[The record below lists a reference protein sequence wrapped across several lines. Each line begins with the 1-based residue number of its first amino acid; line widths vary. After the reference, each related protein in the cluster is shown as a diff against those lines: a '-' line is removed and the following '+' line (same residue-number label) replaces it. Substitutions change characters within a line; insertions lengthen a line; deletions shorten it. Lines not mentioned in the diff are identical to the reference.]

1 MQLLT
6 LTALLV
12 AATIS
17 TAAASEE
24 EGMSASTAQVNT
36 WTACGLG
43 YDKVMHTACN
53 ESRQKIKYHND
64 FQVAHVG
71 ILCSVS
77 MM

>member
-17 TAAASEE
+17 TTAASEE

-36 WTACGLG
+36 
-43 YDKVMHTACN
+43 
-53 ESRQKIKYHND
+53 
-64 FQVAHVG
+64 
-71 ILCSVS
+71 
-77 MM
+77 

>member
-24 EGMSASTAQVNT
+24 EGMSALSISTAQVNT

-43 YDKVMHTACN
+43 YDKVMHNC
-53 ESRQKIKYHND
+53 
-64 FQVAHVG
+64 
-71 ILCSVS
+71 
-77 MM
+77 M